1 MLIFCLL
8 SFKSSCRVFKCL
20 LNTIYTLRMFFLLL
34 LGDFNFGIHW
44 NTMSKTMEQLP
55 CFFLDQLRCC
65 LLVTN
70 NEKLLLASII
80 SANIYPFKVSKINN
94 RKSCKICSKLTVKH
108 QNDVVL
114 VFSLLT
120 LNRFL
125 TFFRCQNLRATN
137 SVDVI

>member
-1 MLIFCLL
+1 
-8 SFKSSCRVFKCL
+8 
-20 LNTIYTLRMFFLLL
+20 
-34 LGDFNFGIHW
+34 
-44 NTMSKTMEQLP
+44 MEQLP

-125 TFFRCQNLRATN
+125 TFSRCQNLRATN
-137 SVDVI
+137 SVDVISDSLMLTLNTYLYALDRLVASIFKLDVSALTLDHYCS

>member
-1 MLIFCLL
+1 
-8 SFKSSCRVFKCL
+8 
-20 LNTIYTLRMFFLLL
+20 
-34 LGDFNFGIHW
+34 
-44 NTMSKTMEQLP
+44 MEQLP

-80 SANIYPFKVSKINN
+80 SANICPFKVSKINN

-125 TFFRCQNLRATN
+125 TFSRCQNLRATN
-137 SVDVI
+137 SVDVISDSLMLTLNTYLYALDRLVASIFKLDVSALTLDHYCS